1 MLTSIKKLGIFW
13 GVGLAMFVL
22 HLYENAYCFDPSTR
36 LYTGG
41 ATAIMLGARAAAA
54 LLLSLFFS
62 LRGSKKRPPFSR
74 HFATPERST
83 IALVIT
89 ALMFVLGGAVLGKDA
104 LSETLRVAPMVTAAL
119 AFFSGVFLLS
129 LTRQMRRNEAYS
141 LTPTL
146 PLMFFGA
153 FWVLTLYLPAAS
165 DPVFERYWLSV
176 LAAAVN
182 AYAFAQLAGFFRRE
196 TKVRTFRFV
205 AGYAVMLSVAACAE
219 LNVHSILFAACALL
233 LSIFL
238 ALEGK
243 AVNTAQTEQ

>member
-22 HLYENAYCFDPSTR
+22 R
-36 LYTGG
+36 LYDNANCFHPATGLYLG
-41 ATAIMLGARAAAA
+41 GTTGLMLGAVAIAA
-54 LLLSLFFS
+54 LLLSLLLS
-62 LRGSKKRPPFSR
+62 LRGGKDRPLFSA

-83 IALVIT
+83 TALVLA
-89 ALMFVLGGAVLGKDA
+89 ALLFVLGGAVMGKNA
-104 LSETLRVAPMVTAAL
+104 LSEPLRVAPLVTAAF

-129 LTRQMRRNEAYS
+129 LTRQMRRGEANS
-141 LTPTL
+141 LTATL

-165 DPVFERYWLSV
+165 DPILARYWLPI

-182 AYAFAQLAGFFRRE
+182 AYAFAQLAGFFRGE

-205 AGYAVMLSVAACAE
+205 AGYAVALSVAACAE
-219 LNVHSILFAACALL
+219 LNAHSILFAACALL
-233 LSIFL
+233 LSVFL
-238 ALEGK
+238 ALEGE
-243 AVNTAQTEQ
+243 TDP